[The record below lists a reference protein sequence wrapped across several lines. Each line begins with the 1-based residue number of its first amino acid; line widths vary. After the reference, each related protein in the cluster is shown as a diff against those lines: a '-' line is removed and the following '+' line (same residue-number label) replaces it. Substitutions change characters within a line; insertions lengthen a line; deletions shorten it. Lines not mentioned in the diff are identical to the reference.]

1 LKVLKPMQVSHVHWQ
16 SELVAHTVAE
26 VGCCVLVKVQGLLQ
40 VAPAVDFLSACA
52 IRSRRVALMSSL
64 NPLSLAGMRTARV
77 TIKIRPLS
85 HGFWFS

>member
-1 LKVLKPMQVSHVHWQ
+1 
-16 SELVAHTVAE
+16 
-26 VGCCVLVKVQGLLQ
+26 
-40 VAPAVDFLSACA
+40 VDFLSACA